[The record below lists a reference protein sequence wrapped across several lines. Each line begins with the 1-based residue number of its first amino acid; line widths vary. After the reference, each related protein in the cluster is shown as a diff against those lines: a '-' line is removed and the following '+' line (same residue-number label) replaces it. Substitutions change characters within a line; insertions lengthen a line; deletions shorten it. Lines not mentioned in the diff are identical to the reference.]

1 MNTTIQVQTYEEK
14 KPALREYWSLIADK
28 HASQRLI
35 IVVSILVF
43 YGLLTA
49 FVSFT

>member
-1 MNTTIQVQTYEEK
+1 MKTTIQVQTYEEK
-14 KPALREYWSLIADK
+14 NPAFGEYWSLIVDK
-28 HASQRLI
+28 HASQRLV

-43 YGLLTA
+43 YALLTA